1 MESVLRA
8 AAVYLFLFVV
18 LRLSGKRALAEITTF
33 DFILI
38 LIIGEATQ
46 NALLADNY
54 SLTNCF
60 LVILTLVFLD
70 VVFTLWKLRSERI
83 DLLLE
88 DAPLVIVE
96 NGKVIKDRIHNSAV
110 DESDI
115 LQAARELQGLERM
128 EQIKFAVLERN
139 GGISIIPQERV

>member
-18 LRLSGKRALAEITTF
+18 LRLFGKRALAEITTF

-46 NALLADNY
+46 NALLADNF

-60 LVILTLVFLD
+60 LVILTLIFLD
-70 VVFTLWKLRSERI
+70 VMFTHWKLRSERI

-96 NGKVIKDRIHNSAV
+96 NGKVIKDRIHNCAV

-115 LQAARELQGLERM
+115 LQAARQLQGLERM

>member
-8 AAVYLFLFVV
+8 AAVYLLLFAV

-60 LVILTLVFLD
+60 LVILTLIFLD
-70 VVFTLWKLRSERI
+70 VVFTLWKLRSRRV

-115 LQAARELQGLERM
+115 LQAARERQGLERM

-139 GGISIIPQERV
+139 GGISIIPQERL